1 MISTPTWGNQ
11 EGCHQ
16 KLDADQPVTQE
27 NGQKEN
33 QPTSQTTGDPK
44 SYHGH
49 SNGSCQNH
57 SDEPRTPSKTETL
70 RTEDTDEQS
79 HSAETTVWIRCDVY
93 DTGIGIPGMLCLS

>member
-44 SYHGH
+44 SYHSH

-57 SDEPRTPSKTETL
+57 SDEPRTPSKTETP